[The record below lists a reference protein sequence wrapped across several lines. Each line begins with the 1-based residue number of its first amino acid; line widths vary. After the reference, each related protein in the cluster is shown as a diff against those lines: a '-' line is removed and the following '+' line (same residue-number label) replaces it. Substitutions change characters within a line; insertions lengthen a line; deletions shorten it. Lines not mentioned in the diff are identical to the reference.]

1 MAQRAIEPVK
11 DNHDKQRT
19 YQEQLK
25 KHKRAMTGE
34 FYFEAIMI
42 DYALMEDRLHSM
54 LYHMGFLADRLDIK
68 LYKKNRPLLVEMVT
82 ACMDAEAAKK
92 LGISNITGKL
102 KLIRSVVHW
111 AANAPEEQS
120 DKYRAA
126 LNSRCRELDLQE
138 LEQTLDA
145 VVNWCEYRN
154 EIVHAMMNKNMDSL
168 SQFLRERAEEG
179 LRLART
185 LDSHLRILKKRGRI
199 RTAAGLPTDQA

>member
-1 MAQRAIEPVK
+1 MAQRRIEPVK

-68 LYKKNRPLLVEMVT
+68 LYKKHRPLLVEMVT
-82 ACMDAEAAKK
+82 DRLGEDAAKK

-102 KLIRSVVHW
+102 KLIRSVAHW
-111 AANAPEEQS
+111 AANSPAGQT

-126 LNSRCRELDLQE
+126 LLSRCRELDLQD

-168 SQFLRERAEEG
+168 SEFLRERAEEG
-179 LRLART
+179 LKLART
-185 LDSHLRILKKRGRI
+185 LDSQLRVLKKGNKT
-199 RTAAGLPTDQA
+199 RTSAGLDPKN

>member
-1 MAQRAIEPVK
+1 MAQRTIEPVK
-11 DNHDKQRT
+11 DNRDKQRT

-68 LYKKNRPLLVEMVT
+68 LYKKHRPLLVEMVT
-82 ACMDAEAAKK
+82 ACMGAEATKK

-102 KLIRSVVHW
+102 KLVRSVAHW
-111 AANAPEEQS
+111 AANSAQEQP
-120 DKYRAA
+120 DPYRTA
-126 LNSRCRELDLQE
+126 LRSRCRELDLQE
-138 LEQTLDA
+138 LERTLDA

-179 LRLART
+179 LKLART
-185 LDSHLRILKKRGRI
+185 LDSQLRILKKRSKI
-199 RTAAGLPTDQA
+199 RTGAGLPTD